1 MKKQEQ
7 IESEL
12 RSVIKR
18 AKKSVFVKLTLT
30 ELIESSRRMY
40 LIYNV
45 YKSGEKFNINNNDQ
59 SISLL
64 NNIVSDFENLNL
76 KIKKIPKPIRELLD
90 RKWEKEP
97 NTKESLDGS
106 TEVLIKKLLDLQKE
120 FKKLV
125 MTLNRDFKS
134 GTIINV
140 DPIPIAVTH
149 SAMTIWV
156 ELLKNK
162 YNLRNQKV
170 MSKNLVTFLQEV
182 FEVFT
187 CEADVK
193 KSYINWHNL
202 KRIS

>member
-1 MKKQEQ
+1 MFLSLFFKKLFENIFLLNK
-7 IESEL
+7 IES
-12 RSVIKR
+12 
-18 AKKSVFVKLTLT
+18 
-30 ELIESSRRMY
+30 
-40 LIYNV
+40 
-45 YKSGEKFNINNNDQ
+45 
-59 SISLL
+59 
-64 NNIVSDFENLNL
+64 DFQKLNL
-76 KIKKIPKPIRELLD
+76 KIKKIPEPIKDLLD
-90 RKWEKEP
+90 RKWEQEP
-97 NTKESLDGS
+97 NSKESIRGS
-106 TEVLIKKLLDLQKE
+106 TELILKKLSYLQKD

-125 MTLNRDFKS
+125 MKLNKDFKS
-134 GTIINV
+134 ETITNI